1 MLERATPSGPP
12 PVPQTAASAPAPA
25 PIPTSPV
32 AFEPT
37 CDTHRPPMLLPH
49 PVQLSPRNTT
59 HTCSSTDNRTV
70 WLQCRR
76 HPHRC
81 RLPYFNLK
89 GGPCPKTSLH
99 APFRASMVPATFLRA
114 STRAQLRGT
123 FSSAARITHVSS
135 QASGLPTYAATRA
148 PAPAPAPR
156 FCRVCILRRHDKTTV
171 HRFAGFLLQGA
182 GTNEAQGRRTS
193 MRAAPLMA
201 QDKAAV
207 LYTAC
212 RGANSYA

>member
-1 MLERATPSGPP
+1 
-12 PVPQTAASAPAPA
+12 
-25 PIPTSPV
+25 
-32 AFEPT
+32 
-37 CDTHRPPMLLPH
+37 
-49 PVQLSPRNTT
+49 
-59 HTCSSTDNRTV
+59 
-70 WLQCRR
+70 
-76 HPHRC
+76 
-81 RLPYFNLK
+81 
-89 GGPCPKTSLH
+89 
-99 APFRASMVPATFLRA
+99 MVPATFLRA

-135 QASGLPTYAATRA
+135 QASGLPTYAASHA
-148 PAPAPAPR
+148 PAPAPAP
-156 FCRVCILRRHDKTTV
+156 VCILRQHDKTTV